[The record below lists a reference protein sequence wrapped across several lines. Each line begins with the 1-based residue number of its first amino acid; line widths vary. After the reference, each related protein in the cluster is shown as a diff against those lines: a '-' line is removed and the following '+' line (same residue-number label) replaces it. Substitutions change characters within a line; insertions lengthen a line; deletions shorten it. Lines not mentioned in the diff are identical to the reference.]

1 MMPETEYNDRSP
13 LITNSQASSSSSSSN
28 SSSNSNSSTEQ
39 PPNSKIDTVKV
50 QIEDVANIM
59 KDNLNKTLKRGDQ
72 LADIQNKTEDLERDS
87 AKFYRSSQTLRR
99 QMFMKN
105 IKLIALIVGIVLVL
119 ILIISLIIY
128 SATK

>member
-13 LITNSQASSSSSSSN
+13 LITNSQASSSSS
-28 SSSNSNSSTEQ
+28 NSNSSTEQ
-39 PPNSKIDTVKV
+39 PPISKIDTVKV
-50 QIEDVANIM
+50 QIEDVTNIM

-105 IKLIALIVGIVLVL
+105 IKLIALIVSIVLVL